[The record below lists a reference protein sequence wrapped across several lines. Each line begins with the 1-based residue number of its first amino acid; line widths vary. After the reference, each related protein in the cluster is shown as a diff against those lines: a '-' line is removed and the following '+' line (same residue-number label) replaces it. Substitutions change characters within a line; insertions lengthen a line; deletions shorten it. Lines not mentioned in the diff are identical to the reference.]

1 VDSEKG
7 RNDVITDESAVMV
20 NLEKSLE
27 KYCSTLRPLAEAVA
41 ARLWKMVLALAPHIK
56 SITPASSSLN

>member
-1 VDSEKG
+1 
-7 RNDVITDESAVMV
+7 MV